1 MEEQELRSKE
11 DRRKDTERR
20 KVSDRRKSN
29 ILNYEL
35 LNLDRPDKRSGSD
48 RRSGKERRIESA
60 K

>member
-1 MEEQELRSKE
+1 MEEIEQRSRE

-20 KVSDRRKSN
+20 ESN

-35 LNLDRPDKRSGSD
+35 LNFDSPDKRSEPN
-48 RRSGKERRIESA
+48 RRSGKEKRV